1 LKGWELFC
9 HARAGGQP
17 DFLAKQIQQIMK
29 YYPVHLDIKNRN
41 CLVVGGGAV
50 GTRKVN
56 TLLECG
62 ARVTV
67 VSPNPTP
74 QLTKLASEG
83 AIILTRRAYRS
94 ADLDGA
100 FLVIGASDDE
110 SLNQQ
115 ISNDAALTNSL
126 CNIADRPEACNF
138 ILPSIIQR
146 GDLVITISTS
156 GKSPALAKQ
165 LRQKLE
171 TQFGKEYAEFLLLM
185 GVIRKKLLS
194 RAHAPEAH
202 KTLFNHLIDSDLIQL
217 MQAGKT
223 KEINSLL
230 YKILGEGY
238 KIEELL

>member
-1 LKGWELFC
+1 
-9 HARAGGQP
+9 
-17 DFLAKQIQQIMK
+17 MK
-29 YYPVHLDIKNRN
+29 YYPIHLDIKNRN

-62 ARVTV
+62 AGVTV
-67 VSPNPTP
+67 VSPNPAP

-83 AIILTRRAYRS
+83 AIRLIRRAYRS

-100 FLVIGASDDE
+100 FLVIGATDDE

-115 ISNDAALTNSL
+115 ISNDAALTHTL
-126 CNIADRPEACNF
+126 CNIADRPEVCNF

-165 LRQKLE
+165 LRQKLQ

-185 GVIRKKLLS
+185 GAIRKKLLS
-194 RAHAPEAH
+194 RAHEPEAH
-202 KTLFNHLIDSDLIQL
+202 KTLFNQLIDSDLIQL

-223 KEINSLL
+223 EEINSLL

>member
-1 LKGWELFC
+1 M
-9 HARAGGQP
+9 R
-17 DFLAKQIQQIMK
+17 
-29 YYPVHLDIKNRN
+29 YYPIHLDIKNRN

-62 ARVTV
+62 ARVIV
-67 VSPNPTP
+67 VSPNPTS
-74 QLTKLASEG
+74 QLTKLASKG
-83 AIILTRRAYRS
+83 AIRLTRRAYRS
-94 ADLDGA
+94 DDLDGA
-100 FLVIGASDDE
+100 FLVIGATDDE

-115 ISNDAALTNSL
+115 ISNDAALTHTL

-171 TQFGKEYAEFLLLM
+171 TQFGKEYAQFLLLM
-185 GVIRKKLLS
+185 GAIRKKLLG
-194 RAHAPEAH
+194 RAHEPEAH
-202 KTLFNHLIDSDLIQL
+202 KTLFNQLIDSDLIQL

-223 KEINSLL
+223 EEINSLL